1 MLLCLFNAVMKVLTM
16 FVCVPHPT
24 VLRVNFCFCD
34 QGSLLMGLRDHL
46 VCLGSNPGWLFA
58 KQVLYPWE
66 FFYCIVFGHENLVFC
81 NNSSKLKSKAEKI
94 NGRILDFI
102 LKGSS
107 QESKE
112 KFEGYIVNWLI
123 MKYKKDSNE
132 NVKKTHFIKMGF
144 MNVKAKK
151 TEKLLSISSN
161 NLLKSTHSNL
171 SNAYIFTL
179 SDLISLYRNRYRY
192 LILEIFMIVY
202 S

>member
-1 MLLCLFNAVMKVLTM
+1 
-16 FVCVPHPT
+16 
-24 VLRVNFCFCD
+24 
-34 QGSLLMGLRDHL
+34 
-46 VCLGSNPGWLFA
+46 
-58 KQVLYPWE
+58 
-66 FFYCIVFGHENLVFC
+66 
-81 NNSSKLKSKAEKI
+81 
-94 NGRILDFI
+94 
-102 LKGSS
+102 
-107 QESKE
+107 
-112 KFEGYIVNWLI
+112 